1 MLGASVVA
9 QLVRLVELLTTGAI
23 EATIG
28 ALVDITALEA
38 SGPKAF
44 DAGPASR
51 EYKEIVDLMATVLK
65 TDAAGLGPL
74 PAGLAVDLKVP
85 DLENQAKF
93 FQSVGYIEKVPAT
106 TLYVNTKF
114 LNDSKL

>member
-1 MLGASVVA
+1 VPGASVVA

-44 DAGPASR
+44 DAGPVTEVGAGPD
-51 EYKEIVDLMATVLK
+51 EIVEGQIEALPDRPKAGPRCAPPAPQPERVL
-65 TDAAGLGPL
+65 DRP
-74 PAGLAVDLKVP
+74 P
-85 DLENQAKF
+85 EH
-93 FQSVGYIEKVPAT
+93 S
-106 TLYVNTKF
+106 
-114 LNDSKL
+114 